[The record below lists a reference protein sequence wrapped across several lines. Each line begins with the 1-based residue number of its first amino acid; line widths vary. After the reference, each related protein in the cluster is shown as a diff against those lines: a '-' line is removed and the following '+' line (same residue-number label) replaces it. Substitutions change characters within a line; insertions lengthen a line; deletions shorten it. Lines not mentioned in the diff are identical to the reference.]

1 MYKKQIQKY
10 LILLS
15 FVGLIIA
22 QTEQSYDELLTNFK
36 FEREIGNLEMAERY
50 AQKLI
55 SIIEL
60 DPKLSK
66 ESFANQLEFFAEF
79 YLEIEKDSIS
89 NLLFYRSAKIYEN
102 EIIKFQ
108 KYLYSPIQKLDE
120 IYISN
125 SNSFFQSPYSQIL
138 NVLSDSTRFNQI
150 DSVHISPFV
159 PWFPEIR
166 YLDYQPDTVQ
176 YIQEQNNESIE
187 LANIAINYYKKGLYQ
202 DALEL
207 LSQAVMG
214 DDQYLNYNFLT
225 TKLFTNLDSTKLF
238 LDKVSEDINLN
249 LFSSEKKL
257 IIALAFIK
265 IGRNENTLPF
275 ILEFQEKHPNELRTY
290 LLLGDVYFEQE
301 NWFESLI
308 NYHWAVQ
315 KSPNHII
322 AKIGVSLSMMHR
334 GDFQGAR
341 IVLEQLIINEIFDY
355 RVYLALGEIYYLENN
370 FEMAIQKYKK
380 ALKINPKNA
389 EVHFNLG
396 LAQLKFGRL
405 SLALDAFTKSTIYEK
420 ENGKYH
426 YYLGQVY
433 EKILNIDEAIK
444 NYKITRKFNPEITE
458 VNRRLGLLLF
468 QKELYR
474 KAVEPL
480 RDYIIF
486 NPDSTRIL
494 SIFSNVLIYE
504 SRFSEAIDAYT
515 RLIEKEPGNI
525 NYYLQLAKA
534 YKELNRL
541 ENAMIVYEEA
551 LKYNDELSELFIDL
565 GHVSYELGYY
575 EKTIHYLEESM
586 KCIEPK
592 FNTNYLLGLAYGN
605 LNKNMQA
612 LLAFKQAELLDS
624 TDITISFQTGVLYM
638 ELLLFDEALMK
649 FENYTSKYPRDQV
662 TQFLIGKCLYN
673 LGEYESAIS
682 TFKYA
687 LKLNSNDSDS
697 QFYIGLCLKQIGD
710 LESSAIAL
718 KKATLLNPD
727 NHLYHFEIGQVYLAI
742 GKLRLAYNEANI
754 LQLLNSTYFDSL
766 SSLIKF
772 NVEEKD
778 STINIELEID

>member
-15 FVGLIIA
+15 FVGIIIA

-36 FEREIGNLEMAERY
+36 FEREIGNLETAERY

-138 NVLSDSTRFNQI
+138 NELSDSTRFNQI

-159 PWFPEIR
+159 LWFPEIR
-166 YLDYQPDTVQ
+166 YLDYQPDTIQ

-187 LANIAINYYKKGLYQ
+187 LANIAINYYKRGLFQ

-238 LDKVSEDINLN
+238 LDNVSENTNLN
-249 LFSSEKKL
+249 LLSSEKKL

-275 ILEFQEKHPNELRTY
+275 ILEFQEKNPNELRTY

-308 NYHWAVQ
+308 NYHWAIQ
-315 KSPNHII
+315 NSPDHII

-355 RVYLALGEIYYLENN
+355 RVYLALGKIYYLENN
-370 FEMAIQKYKK
+370 FEMATQQYKI

-396 LAQLKFGRL
+396 LAQLKIGRL

-420 ENGKYH
+420 ENGTYH

-444 NYKITRKFNPEITE
+444 NYKITRKFNQEITE
-458 VNRRLGLLLF
+458 VNRRLGLLLY

-494 SIFSNVLIYE
+494 SIFSKVLIYE
-504 SRFSEAIDAYT
+504 SRFPEAIDAYT
-515 RLIEKEPGNI
+515 RLIDKEPGNI

-575 EKTIHYLEESM
+575 EKTIYYLEESM
-586 KCIEPK
+586 KCIEPN

-649 FENYTSKYPRDQV
+649 FEIYASKYPKDQV

-682 TFKYA
+682 MFKYA

-766 SSLIKF
+766 NSLIKF
-772 NVEEKD
+772 NVKEKD
-778 STINIELEID
+778 STINIELEKD